1 MLLELQNLGKSFGE
15 HEVLRDVNAGV
26 ERGDRIGIIGANG
39 TGKTTL
45 LRILCGES
53 LPDAGDAAF
62 GTGVTTG
69 YLEQNARLDP
79 SLDIYAT
86 MRLVF
91 TPALDAMQEMDAL
104 QKQLAADPH
113 NAELTDKIAHCTAVI
128 DAMDAYNMDTQIKKV
143 LNGMGFPADTWTKL
157 AGVLSG
163 GEQTRLRLAR
173 LLLERPDLLI
183 LDEPT
188 NHMDLAGKEALEKM
202 LTSYEGTV
210 LFVSHDRYFINQ
222 VATGILEFGESDVQ
236 FYGMN
241 YAQYLEEIKT
251 ADTGQR
257 NGKCGRN
264 CTEISRRSDT
274 G

>member
-113 NAELTDKIAHCTAVI
+113 NAELTEKIAHCTAVI

-173 LLLERPDLLI
+173 GAGGGHGAPRPADPGRA
-183 LDEPT
+183 DEPSGPG
-188 NHMDLAGKEALEKM
+188 NDGVARKLSESLPRC
-202 LTSYEGTV
+202 GT
-210 LFVSHDRYFINQ
+210 RCQ
-222 VATGILEFGESDVQ
+222 P
-236 FYGMN
+236 
-241 YAQYLEEIKT
+241 
-251 ADTGQR
+251 
-257 NGKCGRN
+257 
-264 CTEISRRSDT
+264 
-274 G
+274 

>member
-15 HEVLRDVNAGV
+15 HEVLHDVTAGV

-79 SLDIYAT
+79 TLDVYAT
-86 MRLVF
+86 MKLVF
-91 TPALDAMQEMDAL
+91 TPALDAMQQMEGL

-113 NAELTDKIAHCTAVI
+113 NAELTDKIAHCTAVV

-143 LNGMGFPADTWTKL
+143 LNGMGFPADTWTKA

-183 LDEPT
+183 LDEPVSGVDQNGLESFYQTVDELKRT
-188 NHMDLAGKEALEKM
+188 NHMAILL
-202 LTSYEGTV
+202 
-210 LFVSHDRYFINQ
+210 VSHDLDVVRRYADRVVLMQGTVVRQGDPETVFDSDEFAQ
-222 VATGILEFGESDVQ
+222 V
-236 FYGMN
+236 FYTRG
-241 YAQYLEEIKT
+241 
-251 ADTGQR
+251 
-257 NGKCGRN
+257 GRA
-264 CTEISRRSDT
+264 
-274 G
+274 

>member
-26 ERGDRIGIIGANG
+26 EHGDRIGIIGANG

-113 NAELTDKIAHCTAVI
+113 NAELTEKIAHCTAVI

-143 LNGMGFPADTWTKL
+143 LNGMGFPADTDK
-157 AGVLSG
+157 AGGRGFRAVSRPAASG
-163 GEQTRLRLAR
+163 TAAAGAP
-173 LLLERPDLLI
+173 RPADFGRA
-183 LDEPT
+183 DEPSGPG
-188 NHMDLAGKEALEKM
+188 NDG
-202 LTSYEGTV
+202 
-210 LFVSHDRYFINQ
+210 
-222 VATGILEFGESDVQ
+222 VARKLSES
-236 FYGMN
+236 
-241 YAQYLEEIKT
+241 LP
-251 ADTGQR
+251 R
-257 NGKCGRN
+257 CGAR
-264 CTEISRRSDT
+264 CQP
-274 G
+274 

>member
-62 GTGVTTG
+62 GTGVATG
-69 YLEQNARLDP
+69 YLEQNARLDT

-183 LDEPT
+183 LDDLGTEFVTPYFITTFYSLLNNRLGAGLPT
-188 NHMDLAGKEALEKM
+188 IVTTNIADGSLLEKRYTEKISSR
-202 LTSYEGTV
+202 LSSFV
-210 LFVSHDRYFINQ
+210 PCLF
-222 VATGILEFGESDVQ
+222 AGEDIR
-236 FYGMN
+236 GLK
-241 YAQYLEEIKT
+241 AAE
-251 ADTGQR
+251 
-257 NGKCGRN
+257 
-264 CTEISRRSDT
+264 
-274 G
+274 

>member
-53 LPDAGDAAF
+53 LPDAGDAAS

-113 NAELTDKIAHCTAVI
+113 NAELTEKIAHCTAVI

-183 LDEPT
+183 LD
-188 NHMDLAGKEALEKM
+188 DLGSELTTQFVQSALYELLNTRLVANRHTVISSNLTMEEAARRYSPQIASRLIGE
-202 LTSYEGTV
+202 YHV
-210 LFVSHDRYFINQ
+210 LHF
-222 VATGILEFGESDVQ
+222 FGDDIRLLKK
-236 FYGMN
+236 N
-241 YAQYLEEIKT
+241 KL
-251 ADTGQR
+251 
-257 NGKCGRN
+257 
-264 CTEISRRSDT
+264 
-274 G
+274 

>member
-79 SLDIYAT
+79 ALDVYAT
-86 MRLVF
+86 MKLVF
-91 TPALDAMQEMDAL
+91 TPALDAMQQMETL

-113 NAELTDKIAHCTAVI
+113 NAELTEKIAHCTAVI

-143 LNGMGFPADTWTKL
+143 LNGMGFPADTWAKL

-163 GEQTRLRLAR
+163 GEQTRLRLGTAA
-173 LLLERPDLLI
+173 
-183 LDEPT
+183 
-188 NHMDLAGKEALEKM
+188 AG
-202 LTSYEGTV
+202 TP
-210 LFVSHDRYFINQ
+210 
-222 VATGILEFGESDVQ
+222 
-236 FYGMN
+236 
-241 YAQYLEEIKT
+241 
-251 ADTGQR
+251 
-257 NGKCGRN
+257 
-264 CTEISRRSDT
+264 
-274 G
+274 